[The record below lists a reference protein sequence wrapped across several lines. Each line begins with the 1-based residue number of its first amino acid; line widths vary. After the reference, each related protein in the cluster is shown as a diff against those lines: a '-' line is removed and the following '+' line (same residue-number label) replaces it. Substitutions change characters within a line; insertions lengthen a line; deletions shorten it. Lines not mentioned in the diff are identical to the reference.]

1 MRVAALDYGK
11 VRIGVAVSDD
21 LGMLAH
27 PRPAIDARNRK
38 EALAA
43 IRALAAEEELTRIIV
58 GMPLN
63 MKGEATASADAAVAF
78 AQGVAEVTNLE
89 VELWDER
96 LSTVEAQRQLHA
108 SGLNAKQSR
117 AKIDSA
123 AACVVLQAWM
133 AGQQT
138 QRFAGLDAP
147 SPTAGPGR
155 GASRERDRERPGD
168 RDRDRDRGTRRA
180 R

>member
-27 PRPAIDARNRK
+27 PRPPIDGRKRK

-43 IRALAAEEELTRIIV
+43 ICALVKAEEIERFVV

-63 MKGEATASADAAVAF
+63 LKGQQTASADLAVAF
-78 AQGVAEVTNLE
+78 AEDIAEATGLE

-96 LSTVEAQRQLHA
+96 LSTKQAQAKLHEAGFDTR
-108 SGLNAKQSR
+108 SSR
-117 AKIDSA
+117 GKIDSA
-123 AACVVLQAWM
+123 AACVVLQAWLE
-133 AGQQT
+133 G
-138 QRFAGLDAP
+138 
-147 SPTAGPGR
+147 
-155 GASRERDRERPGD
+155 RDRR
-168 RDRDRDRGTRRA
+168 T
-180 R
+180 

>member
-43 IRALAAEEELTRIIV
+43 IRDLAREEALTRIIV

-63 MKGEATASADAAVAF
+63 MKGEATASADAAIAF
-78 AQGVAEVTNLE
+78 AQGVAEITNLE

-117 AKIDSA
+117 GKIDSA

-133 AGQQT
+133 ESQHTRARNAG
-138 QRFAGLDAP
+138 DALG
-147 SPTAGPGR
+147 GPGAPPASAGRANER
-155 GASRERDRERPGD
+155 GARRSR
-168 RDRDRDRGTRRA
+168 
-180 R
+180 

>member
-11 VRIGVAVSDD
+11 VRIGVAVCDD

-38 EALAA
+38 ECLAA
-43 IRALAAEEELTRIIV
+43 IKALAKEEELERFIV

-63 MKGEATASADAAVAF
+63 MKGEQTASADNALAF
-78 AQGVAEVTNLE
+78 AQSVVDVTGLE

-117 AKIDSA
+117 SKIDSA
-123 AACVVLQAWM
+123 SACVVLQAWLE
-133 AGQQT
+133 GQ
-138 QRFAGLDAP
+138 
-147 SPTAGPGR
+147 
-155 GASRERDRERPGD
+155 SRR
-168 RDRDRDRGTRRA
+168 T
-180 R
+180 

>member
-1 MRVAALDYGK
+1 MRAAALDYGK
-11 VRIGVAVSDD
+11 VRIGVAVADD

-43 IRALAAEEELTRIIV
+43 IKALAEDEDIERFIV
-58 GMPLN
+58 GLPLN
-63 MKGEATASADAAVAF
+63 MKGDATASADHALAF
-78 AQGVAEVTNLE
+78 AQAVVDATGRE
-89 VELWDER
+89 VEMWDER

-117 AKIDSA
+117 SKIDSA
-123 AACVVLQAWM
+123 SACVVLQAWLE
-133 AGQQT
+133 GQS
-138 QRFAGLDAP
+138 A
-147 SPTAGPGR
+147 
-155 GASRERDRERPGD
+155 
-168 RDRDRDRGTRRA
+168 RA